1 MDVVGVG
8 ALNLDSLYRVPR
20 FAGPGEE
27 IRVLSHTTA
36 PGGSAANTVAA
47 MARLGV
53 KTGFIGTVGND
64 ATGDYILNDLRKE
77 GVDTR
82 GIISAGK
89 STGEVIALVD
99 KKGERMLY
107 AFPGVNDSLRINEAA
122 MRYARKAKFL
132 HLSSFVGEASY
143 SAQKELLTRLEGTK
157 VSFSPGML
165 YARKGLKS
173 LGPIIGL
180 SEVAFM
186 NREELRIMTGAEP
199 AGGASK
205 LLDLGARIIA
215 VTLGEKGCYIKSCD
229 EEKTVKGYPTKAV
242 DTTGAGDAFAAGFI
256 YGLLADYPLIH
267 CGKLGNKLA
276 SLCIAEMGARAGL
289 PTIMELEGFI
299 SSLR

>member
-8 ALNLDSLYRVPR
+8 ALNLDRLYRVPR
-20 FAGPGEE
+20 FAGPGDE

-36 PGGSAANTVAA
+36 PGGSAANTIAA

-53 KTGFIGTVGND
+53 KTGFIGVVGRD
-64 ATGDYILNDLRKE
+64 VAGDYILDDLRKE
-77 GVDTR
+77 DVDTQ
-82 GIISAGK
+82 GITSTVK

-107 AFPGVNDSLRINEAA
+107 AFPGVNDSLRINETAI
-122 MRYARKAKFL
+122 RYAGKAKFL

-143 SAQKELLTRLEGTK
+143 SAQKEMLTCLKGTR

-173 LGPIIGL
+173 LGAIVRL

-186 NREELRIMTGAEP
+186 NLEELRIMTGAKLEK
-199 AGGASK
+199 GASK

-215 VTLGEKGCYIKSCD
+215 VTLGKKGCYIRSCD
-229 EEKTVKGYPTKAV
+229 EEKTVKGYPANAV
-242 DTTGAGDAFAAGFI
+242 DTTGAGDAFTGGFL
-256 YGLLADYPLIH
+256 YGLLKGLSLTQ